1 MVFTRKPD
9 SRGPEFPT
17 PQAQPTP
24 RTMERPTSQSG
35 YSVAPPTSY
44 SGPSSSGNGP
54 VESVIGND
62 LTIEGQQITIRC
74 RGSLRVNGNIQ
85 ADLHS
90 MQLTVGEEAQIHGAI
105 AAESVA
111 VYGRVNGA
119 IHGLHVVLHQSAQVE
134 GDIHS
139 QALTI
144 ERGASFDGRS
154 RKITDPSQIHLQL
167 GPTSG
172 ASANSGS
179 GTAGHGQ
186 NVSVPLPAQRLH
198 S

>member
-1 MVFTRKPD
+1 MVFNRKPD
-9 SRGPEFPT
+9 TRGPDFST
-17 PQAQPTP
+17 PQQSASRPATP
-24 RTMERPTSQSG
+24 PQAS
-35 YSVAPPTSY
+35 YAPTSY
-44 SGPSSSGNGP
+44 SGPSSSGSGP

-90 MQLTVGEEAQIHGAI
+90 MQLTVGEEAQINGAI

-154 RKITDPSQIHLQL
+154 RKVTDPSQIQLQV
-167 GPTSG
+167 TSS
-172 ASANSGS
+172 ASAPANNSGS
-179 GTAGHGQ
+179 SPGM
-186 NVSVPLPAQRLH
+186 SVPLPSQRLH